1 MRGQFNKLLIASI
14 ALRTL
19 CFFYS
24 IFVLLLNRPRM
35 RRHLKF
41 VRLLN
46 SIIFFVCSLFLFFFF
61 LFFFFHIWHIYIYY
75 SLLKFL
81 LDLYIKISLSNSNDK
96 TSQIFICVYVC
107 LIVLVSVFIPHFG
120 CCFKYIL
127 SVVFGFIC
135 DSLLLNLSNNLR
147 AL

>member
-46 SIIFFVCSLFLFFFF
+46 SIIFFCLFFVLVFF
-61 LFFFFHIWHIYIYY
+61 LFFFSIYDTYIYY

-107 LIVLVSVFIPHFG
+107 VCDCVSICVHSPFWLVVLNIY
-120 CCFKYIL
+120 CQ
-127 SVVFGFIC
+127 
-135 DSLLLNLSNNLR
+135 
-147 AL
+147 

>member
-35 RRHLKF
+35 RRHLNF

-46 SIIFFVCSLFLFFFF
+46 SIIFLFVLSSFFSFF
-61 LFFFFHIWHIYIYY
+61 SFFSIYDTYIYY

-96 TSQIFICVYVC
+96 TSQIFLCVYVC
-107 LIVLVSVFIPHFG
+107 VTVLVSVFIPHFG
-120 CCFKYIL
+120 WLF
-127 SVVFGFIC
+127 
-135 DSLLLNLSNNLR
+135 
-147 AL
+147 